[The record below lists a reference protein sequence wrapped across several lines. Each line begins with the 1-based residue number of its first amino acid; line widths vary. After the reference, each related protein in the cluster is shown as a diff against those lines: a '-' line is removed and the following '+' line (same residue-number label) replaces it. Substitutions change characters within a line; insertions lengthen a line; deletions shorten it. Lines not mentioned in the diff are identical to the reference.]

1 MFKEV
6 LKRVIPKKLQ
16 NKYREVKNL
25 HFDGFVTKS
34 YSQEGEDLILNRIFE
49 NKQKGFYVDVGAHH
63 PLRFSNTYRFY
74 KKGWMGINI
83 DAMPSSMLLF
93 NKIRPRDIN
102 LELPISDKRETLTY
116 YAFNEPALNGFS
128 KDLSIA
134 RDGDRNYKIIFQ
146 KDMET
151 KTLAQVFDEYLPK
164 GQHIDFLSIDVEG
177 LDYAV
182 LRSNNWEKFRPEVV
196 LVEILEA
203 RFEDIISSEVAKY
216 MKSRGYAV
224 FAKTFYTVFF
234 RLETDLTVIGGEK

>member
-1 MFKEV
+1 MLKKF
-6 LKRVIPKKLQ
+6 LKRVISKKLL

-25 HFDGFVTKS
+25 YFDGFATKS
-34 YSQEGEDLILNRIFE
+34 YSQEGEDSILNRIFE
-49 NKQKGFYVDVGAHH
+49 NKKKGFYVDVGAHH
-63 PLRFSNTYRFY
+63 PHRFSNTYNFY

-102 LELPISDKRETLTY
+102 LEVPISDKRETLTY

-128 KDLSIA
+128 KDLSIS

-151 KTLAQVFDEYLPK
+151 KTLAQVLDEYLPK

-182 LRSNNWEKFRPEVV
+182 LRSNNWGEFRPAVV

-203 RFEDIISSEVAKY
+203 RFEDIISSEVTKF
-216 MKSRGYAV
+216 MKSRGYAL

-234 RLETDLTVIGGEK
+234 RLETDLAVIGGEK